1 MDEELVA
8 AAGGSLTGSHQY
20 QPVPEVPFPV
30 PEAAQGSGVQGTR
43 SQGEWGCSGVIYRGP
58 LWPQV

>member
-20 QPVPEVPFPV
+20 QPGPEVAFPV
-30 PEAAQGSGVQGTR
+30 PEAR